1 MIENSSQNPAHS
13 VVSGPATK
21 PRRWMWIIV
30 TAICVLLA
38 GFALVYARF
47 LRKPPSVP
55 TAFVMRGVLEDF
67 VHIEGQVKARHS
79 VLVYAPYSVGQA
91 RILQLLPTGKA
102 VKPGDVVVQFDTAKL
117 QQTLDEKRSALKQA
131 QAELEQTRA
140 KARMEQQQDQTD
152 LLKARYDVE
161 RAKLEASKQE
171 ILSKIDG
178 QEDRLK
184 LADAQQKLTE
194 TETKVKTDKQSEQA
208 DIRDDQEKLKKA
220 QLDVDQAQQH
230 IQEMTVRASAPG
242 VVTLLPN
249 WNAGGMFS
257 ENPPPFRLGDQ
268 AWPGAAVAEL
278 PDLSSLDFE
287 GQIEEVDRGRLR
299 DGETVEVNINAVPG
313 TQFPATVTEISPLA
327 KIDFTIWPPA
337 RHFTL
342 RARLLSS
349 DPRLR
354 PGMGATARVEVLRV
368 PDSILIPDDAAFS
381 KGTRTVAY
389 VLDGPAFKEQNI
401 KAGEQGAGKLAVLEG
416 LKPGERVA
424 LADPTVPHAAS
435 AVR

>member
-1 MIENSSQNPAHS
+1 MTS
-13 VVSGPATK
+13 T
-21 PRRWMWIIV
+21 RRWVWIIV
-30 TAICVLLA
+30 AAVCVLLG
-38 GFALVYARF
+38 GFAAVYARF

-55 TAFVMRGVLEDF
+55 TALVTRGALEDF
-67 VHIEGQVKARHS
+67 VRIEGQVKAQRS
-79 VLVYAPYSVGQA
+79 VVVYAPYKVGQA
-91 RILQLLPTGKA
+91 RIMTLLATGKA
-102 VKPGDVVVQFDTAKL
+102 VKPGGVVVQFDTAKL
-117 QQTLDEKRSALKQA
+117 QQTLDEKRSALKQV
-131 QAELEQTRA
+131 QAEAEQRQA

-152 LLKARYDVE
+152 LLKAHYDVE

-194 TETKVKTDKQSEQA
+194 TEIKAKTDKQSEQA
-208 DIRDDQEKLKKA
+208 DVRDDQEKLKKA
-220 QLDVDQAQQH
+220 ELDVDQAQKH
-230 IQEMTVRASAPG
+230 IQEMTLRAPAPG

-249 WNAGGMFS
+249 FNAGGDFS

-268 AWPGAAVAEL
+268 AWPGAAIAEL
-278 PDLSSLDFE
+278 PDLSNLDFE
-287 GQIEEVDRGRLR
+287 GQIEEVDRGRLHDR
-299 DGETVEVNINAVPG
+299 QRVEVNIGAVPG

-342 RARLLSS
+342 RAKLLCS
-349 DPRLR
+349 DRRLR
-354 PGMGATARVEVLRV
+354 PGMDATARVEVLSV
-368 PDSILIPDDAAFS
+368 PNSILIPEGAAFI

-389 VLDGPAFKEQNI
+389 VLGGTAFREQPI
-401 KAGEQGAGKLAVLEG
+401 KAGEHGDGKLAVREG

-424 LADPTVPHAAS
+424 LADPTVPHAGGG
-435 AVR
+435 VR